1 MIKCLIVDDEH
12 AAVEIL
18 STFIEQT
25 PFLTLTHATTNP
37 IEAIGVVQNQSIDLT
52 FLDIQ
57 MPQISGLDFMKIVQ
71 GKTKFVL
78 TTAYS
83 QFALDGYELDAI
95 DYLMK
100 PIAYERFLKAVQKM
114 MNLTTGGSSQV
125 WKNPVA
131 EIEDYIFVKTE
142 NKGKMVRINF
152 KDITYIEGL
161 KNYIAIH
168 TKDEQIVTLM
178 NMKDLE
184 ERLPT
189 ENFMRVHKSYIICTD
204 RIKLIDGNQI
214 SLADVKGYVP
224 LGESYRNIF
233 FDTIDNKVMGG
244 KNK

>member
-1 MIKCLIVDDEH
+1 MINCLVVDDEH

-18 STFIEQT
+18 STFIAQT
-25 PFLTLTHATTNP
+25 PFLTLAHATTNP
-37 IEAIGVVQNQSIDLT
+37 IEAINIVQNQAIDLT

-83 QFALDGYELDAI
+83 EFAIDGFELDAI

-114 MNLTTGGSSQV
+114 MNITTGGSSQA
-125 WKNPVA
+125 WKTQPT
-131 EIEDYIFVKTE
+131 EMEDYIFVKTE
-142 NKGKMVRINF
+142 NKGKMIRVNF
-152 KDITYIEGL
+152 KDITYVEGL
-161 KNYIAIH
+161 KNYISIH
-168 TKDEQIVTLM
+168 TKDEEVITLM

-214 SLADVKGYVP
+214 ALNDVKGYVP